1 MSAEEEAAALSAA
14 DERLRASSECF
25 PRAKAGAR
33 ADESRT
39 ADSRESRSMVAV
51 PMAIGFLDREK
62 RSRVDAHITAG
73 GEAEGC
79 AVSVMTNF
87 RTDVITT
94 PSF

>member
-1 MSAEEEAAALSAA
+1 MCLYGWYLGISFSVHSLPVDVMS
-14 DERLRASSECF
+14 
-25 PRAKAGAR
+25 
-33 ADESRT
+33 SR
-39 ADSRESRSMVAV
+39 VY
-51 PMAIGFLDREK
+51 
-62 RSRVDAHITAG
+62 VDAHITAG

>member
-33 ADESRT
+33 ADESRA

-51 PMAIGFLDREK
+51 PMAIGFFPFEK

-73 GEAEGC
+73 GEGGARCGPL
-79 AVSVMTNF
+79 MT
-87 RTDVITT
+87 
-94 PSF
+94 SEE